1 MPIDPDS
8 LPRDAETL
16 QKIVVDLA
24 EQLDR
29 SLAEQNKYQSLLR
42 ELLEA
47 QRNRK
52 SEQLSKEQL
61 ALFEA
66 AWQARSPED
75 KAAAGEDDDD
85 LDSDAGAGAPKSDET
100 PNKKGGGRQPLA
112 RHLTRER
119 IVHDLAESEKHCQCC
134 GKDLRLIAEET
145 SEHYDYIPAWVRV
158 IEDVCLKYACDCT
171 IKTATKPPQPIEKST
186 AGASL
191 LAQVIVAKWADHQP
205 LHRQEK
211 MFERHGI
218 EISRKTMGGWMA
230 QCAALLDPLY
240 QLMKKELLGSKVIGT
255 DDTSVK
261 VLDRKLPFARIGR
274 IWPYVGDIHHPVIVY
289 DYTPT
294 RSRAGPAKFL
304 EGYQGYL
311 QADAYSV
318 YDAFFKSARGMTE
331 VGCWMHARRYFFKAL
346 ESDEPRMGP
355 ALHLIARLYAVE
367 ERAKA
372 LSLSAEQRFA
382 LRQRVSARVLG
393 KLHQY
398 LLELQQQVLPKSPTG
413 AAVRYTLNQWAALTR
428 FLQDGEL
435 EIDNGATE
443 RANRDIALGRG
454 NWTFLGSDAGG
465 KTAAVLRSFIAS
477 CKRCGVE
484 PFAWFR
490 DVLSRIPAHSITRLR
505 ELLPQNW
512 KPPASPAQA

>member
-1 MPIDPDS
+1 MAIDPNS
-8 LPRDAETL
+8 LPQDAETL
-16 QKIVVDLA
+16 RKIVVDLA

-66 AWQARSPED
+66 AWQARSADAES
-75 KAAAGEDDDD
+75 AAGEDDDD
-85 LDSDAGAGAPKSDET
+85 LDGDAGAGAKANET
-100 PNKKGGGRQPLA
+100 PNQKRGGRQPLA
-112 RHLTRER
+112 RHLKRER
-119 IVHDLAESEKHCQCC
+119 IVHDLAEAEKHCAGC

-145 SEHYDYIPAWVRV
+145 SERYEYIPASMKV
-158 IEDVCLKYACDCT
+158 IQDVCLKYACDCT
-171 IKTATKPPQPIEKST
+171 VRTATKPPQPIEKST

-218 EISRKTMGGWMA
+218 DISRKTMGGWMA
-230 QCAALLDPLY
+230 QCAELLDPLY
-240 QLMKKELLGSKVIGT
+240 QLMKKELLNSKVIGT

-274 IWPYVGDIHHPVIVY
+274 IWPYVGDAHHPVIVY

-304 EGYQGYL
+304 EGYTGYL

-318 YDAFFKSARGMTE
+318 YDAFFKPQHGMTE
-331 VGCWMHARRYFFKAL
+331 VGCWMHTRRYFFKAL
-346 ESDEPRMGP
+346 EFDEPHMGP
-355 ALHLIARLYAVE
+355 ALHLIARLYGVE

-372 LSLSAEQRFA
+372 LSPEQRLA
-382 LRQRVSARVLG
+382 LRQRVSARLLG

-398 LLELQQQVLPKSPTG
+398 LLELQPEVLPKSPSG
-413 AAVRYTLNQWAALTR
+413 AALRYALNQWEALTR
-428 FLQDGEL
+428 FLEDGEL

-454 NWTFLGSDAGG
+454 NWTFFGSDGGG

-477 CKRCGVE
+477 CKRSGVE

-490 DVLSRIPAHSITRLR
+490 DVLSRIPAHSITRLC
-505 ELLPQNW
+505 ELLPHNW
-512 KPPASPAQA
+512 KPLISPTQA

>member
-1 MPIDPDS
+1 VAIDPHS

-16 QKIVVDLA
+16 RKIVVDLA

-29 SLAEQNKYQSLLR
+29 SRAEQNKYQSLLR

-66 AWQARSPED
+66 AWQARSADAE
-75 KAAAGEDDDD
+75 AAAGEDDDD
-85 LDSDAGAGAPKSDET
+85 FDRDAGAGAKPTET
-100 PNKKGGGRQPLA
+100 QNQKRGGRQALA
-112 RHLTRER
+112 PHLKRER
-119 IVHDLAESEKHCQCC
+119 IVHDLAEAEKHCAGC
-134 GKDLRLIAEET
+134 GKDLRLIAQET
-145 SEHYDYIPAWVRV
+145 SERYEYIPASMKV
-158 IEDVCLKYACDCT
+158 IQDVCLKYACHCT
-171 IKTATKPPQPIEKST
+171 VRTGTKPPQPIEKST

-211 MFERHGI
+211 MFERHGL

-230 QCAALLDPLY
+230 QCSELLDPLY
-240 QLMKKELLGSKVIGT
+240 QLMKRELLNSKVIGT

-274 IWPYVGDIHHPVIVY
+274 IWPYVGDAHHPVIVY

-294 RSRAGPAKFL
+294 RSRAGPARL
-304 EGYQGYL
+304 LQGYKGYL

-318 YDAFFKSARGMTE
+318 YDAFFNSGRGMTE

-346 ESDEPRMGP
+346 ESDEPNMGP
-355 ALHLIARLYAVE
+355 ALHLIARLYGVE
-367 ERAKA
+367 ERAKT
-372 LSLSAEQRFA
+372 LSLSAEQRLA
-382 LRQRVSARVLG
+382 LRQRVSARLIAT
-393 KLHQY
+393 LHQY
-398 LLELQQQVLPKSPTG
+398 LLELQPQVLPKSPSG
-413 AAVRYTLNQWAALTR
+413 AALRYSLNQWRALTR
-428 FLQDGEL
+428 FLEDGEL

-454 NWTFLGSDAGG
+454 NWTFFGSDRGG
-465 KTAAVLRSFIAS
+465 QTAAVLRSFIAS
-477 CKRCGVE
+477 CKRSGVE

-490 DVLSRIPAHSITRLR
+490 DVLSRIPAHSITRLS
-505 ELLPQNW
+505 ELLPHNW
-512 KPPASPAQA
+512 KPATSPAHA

>member
-1 MPIDPDS
+1 M
-8 LPRDAETL
+8 
-16 QKIVVDLA
+16 DLA
-24 EQLDR
+24 DQLDR
-29 SLAEQNKYQSLLR
+29 SLAEQNKYQGLLR

-66 AWQARSPED
+66 AWKARDED
-75 KAAAGEDDDD
+75 AESAADDDDD
-85 LDSDAGAGAPKSDET
+85 LDGDAGAGAAPKET
-100 PNKKGGGRQPLA
+100 PNQKRGGRQALA
-112 RHLTRER
+112 RHLKRER
-119 IVHDLAESEKHCQCC
+119 IVHDLAEAEKHCAGC
-134 GKDLRLIAEET
+134 GKHLRLIAEET
-145 SEHYDYIPAWVRV
+145 SERYEYIPASMKV
-158 IEDVCLKYACDCT
+158 IQDVCLKYACDCT
-171 IKTATKPPQPIEKST
+171 VRTATKPPQPIEKST

-218 EISRKTMGGWMA
+218 EISRKTMGGWVA
-230 QCAALLDPLY
+230 QCAKLLDPLY
-240 QLMKKELLGSKVIGT
+240 QAMKKELFGSKVIGT

-261 VLDRKLPFARIGR
+261 VLDRKLTFARIGR
-274 IWPYVGDIHHPVIVY
+274 IWPYVGDSHHPVIVY

-304 EGYQGYL
+304 EGYKGYL

-318 YDAFFKSARGMTE
+318 YDAFFRSERGMTE
-331 VGCWMHARRYFFKAL
+331 VGCMMHARRYVFKAL
-346 ESDEPRMGP
+346 ESDQQRMGP

-367 ERAKA
+367 ERAKV
-372 LSLSAEQRFA
+372 LSLSAQERFA
-382 LRQRVSARVLG
+382 LRQRVSVRLMG

-398 LLELQQQVLPKSPTG
+398 LLELQPEVLPKSPSG
-413 AAVRYTLNQWAALTR
+413 AAVRYALNQWKALAR
-428 FLQDGEL
+428 FLEDGEL

-443 RANRDIALGRG
+443 RANRDIALGRT
-454 NWTFLGSDAGG
+454 NWTFFGSDNGG

-477 CKRCGVE
+477 CKRNGVE
-484 PFAWFR
+484 PFTWFH
-490 DVLSRIPAHSITRLR
+490 DVLSRIPAHPITRLS
-505 ELLPQNW
+505 ELLPHNW
-512 KPPASPAQA
+512 KTLAPLTRA

>member
-1 MPIDPDS
+1 
-8 LPRDAETL
+8 
-16 QKIVVDLA
+16 
-24 EQLDR
+24 
-29 SLAEQNKYQSLLR
+29 
-42 ELLEA
+42 
-47 QRNRK
+47 
-52 SEQLSKEQL
+52 
-61 ALFEA
+61 
-66 AWQARSPED
+66 
-75 KAAAGEDDDD
+75 
-85 LDSDAGAGAPKSDET
+85 
-100 PNKKGGGRQPLA
+100 
-112 RHLTRER
+112 
-119 IVHDLAESEKHCQCC
+119 
-134 GKDLRLIAEET
+134 
-145 SEHYDYIPAWVRV
+145 VR
-158 IEDVCLKYACDCT
+158 
-171 IKTATKPPQPIEKST
+171 TATKPPQPIEKST

-211 MFERHGI
+211 MFQRHGI

-261 VLDRKLPFARIGR
+261 VLDRKLAFARIGR
-274 IWPYVGDIHHPVIVY
+274 IWPYVGDAHHPVIVY

-304 EGYQGYL
+304 EGYKGYL

-346 ESDEPRMGP
+346 ESDESSMGP
-355 ALHLIARLYAVE
+355 ALYLIARLYAVE

-372 LSLSAEQRFA
+372 LSLSAEQRLA
-382 LRQRVSARVLG
+382 LRQRVSARLIG

-398 LLELQQQVLPKSPTG
+398 LLELQQQVLPKSPSG
-413 AAVRYTLNQWAALTR
+413 AAVRYALNQWGALTR

-443 RANRDIALGRG
+443 RANRDIAVGRG
-454 NWTFLGSDAGG
+454 NWTFFGSDSGG

-477 CKRCGVE
+477 CKRCRIE
-484 PFAWFR
+484 PFAWFH
-490 DVLSRIPAHSITRLR
+490 DVLSRIPAHSISRLN
-505 ELLPQNW
+505 ELLPHHW
-512 KPPASPAQA
+512 KPLTPPAQS

>member
-1 MPIDPDS
+1 VPIDPNS

-16 QKIVVDLA
+16 RKIVVDLA

-29 SLAEQNKYQSLLR
+29 SLTEQNKYQSLLR

-66 AWQARSPED
+66 AWQARSTED
-75 KAAAGEDDDD
+75 ESAAGEDEDD
-85 LDSDAGAGAPKSDET
+85 LDDDSGAGAVAKET
-100 PNKKGGGRQPLA
+100 PCQKRGGRQPLA
-112 RHLTRER
+112 RHLKRER
-119 IVHDLAESEKHCQCC
+119 IVHDLAEAEKHCAGC

-145 SEHYDYIPAWVRV
+145 SERYEYIPASMKV
-158 IEDVCLKYACDCT
+158 IQDVCLKYACDCT
-171 IKTATKPPQPIEKST
+171 VRTATKPAQPIEKST

-205 LHRQEK
+205 LHRQQK

-218 EISRKTMGGWMA
+218 DISRKTMGGWVA
-230 QCAALLDPLY
+230 QCAQLLDPLY
-240 QLMKKELLGSKVIGT
+240 QLMKKELLSSKVIGT

-261 VLDRKLPFARIGR
+261 VLDRKLPFARTGR
-274 IWPYVGDIHHPVIVY
+274 IWPYVGDVHHPVIVY

-304 EGYQGYL
+304 EGYKGYL

-318 YDAFFKSARGMTE
+318 YDAFFKPQRGMTE
-331 VGCWMHARRYFFKAL
+331 VGCWMHARRYVFKAL
-346 ESDEPRMGP
+346 ESDEAHMGP

-367 ERAKA
+367 NRAQA
-372 LSLSAEQRFA
+372 LSLSAEHRLS
-382 LRQRVSARVLG
+382 LRQRISARLLG

-398 LLELQQQVLPKSPTG
+398 LLELQPEVLPKSPSG
-413 AAVRYTLNQWAALTR
+413 AAVRYVLNQWEALTR
-428 FLQDGEL
+428 FLEDGEL

-454 NWTFLGSDAGG
+454 NWTFFGSDTGG

-477 CKRCGVE
+477 CKRCDVE

-490 DVLSRIPAHSITRLR
+490 DVLSRIPAHSIARLR
-505 ELLPQNW
+505 ELLPHNW
-512 KPPASPAQA
+512 KPITCPAQV